1 MILSSASAGFGLD
14 LLAGDPHWRWHPV
27 RLMGRAVAYADARL
41 PRTKAAGLALA
52 LGLPLAVGLAD
63 WLIARKLGRLAW
75 GFQALMIYF
84 CVASTDM
91 LRHARDVVGALEAG
105 DLALARVRVSS
116 IVGRDTAELDETGV
130 LRATVES
137 VAESFCDGVV
147 APLFF
152 AFLGG
157 APWALAHKAVS
168 TLDSMVGYKNARYAE
183 FGWASARLDDAMN
196 WIPARLSALLVALCG
211 GRPAAALRCALRD
224 APRQPSPNSG
234 WPEAA
239 FAGALGVQLGG
250 PSSYQGRVSPK
261 ALIGDA
267 ERPLSLEAARESLGL
282 FFRASLG
289 AALIGEILWHCLKA

>member
-1 MILSSASAGFGLD
+1 
-14 LLAGDPHWRWHPV
+14 
-27 RLMGRAVAYADARL
+27 MGRAIAAADARL
-41 PRTKAAGLALA
+41 PRTKAAGLVLA

-63 WLIARKLGRLAW
+63 WLIARQLGRLAW

-84 CVASTDM
+84 CVASKDM
-91 LRHARDVVGALEAG
+91 LAHARAVLGALEAG
-105 DLALARVRVSS
+105 DLLLARSRVAA
-116 IVGRDTAELDETGV
+116 IVGRDTAGLDEAGV

-183 FGWASARLDDAMN
+183 FGWASARLDDLMN
-196 WIPARLSALLVALCG
+196 WIPARLSALVVALCSR
-211 GRPAAALRCALRD
+211 RPWAALRCALRD
-224 APRQPSPNSG
+224 APKQPSPNSG

-250 PSSYQGRVSPK
+250 ASSYQGQVSQK
-261 ALIGDA
+261 ALLGEA
-267 ERPLSLEAARESLGL
+267 GRPLNLAAARESLGL
-282 FFRASLG
+282 FFRASLLT
-289 AALIGEILWHCLKA
+289 ALIGELLWHCLKA

>member
-1 MILSSASAGFGLD
+1 MPLSPASAGFGLD
-14 LLAGDPHWRWHPV
+14 LLAGDPAWKWHPV
-27 RLMGRAVAYADARL
+27 RLMGRAVAAADARL

-84 CVASTDM
+84 CVASRDM
-91 LRHARDVVGALEAG
+91 LAHARAVFSALEAG
-105 DLALARVRVSS
+105 DLALARTRVSA
-116 IVGRDTAELDETGV
+116 IVGRDTAGLDEAGV
-130 LRATVES
+130 LRAAVES
-137 VAESFCDGVV
+137 VAESFCDGVL

-168 TLDSMVGYKNARYAE
+168 TLDSMVGYKNERYAE

-196 WIPARLSALLVALCG
+196 WIPARVSALVVALCS
-211 GRPAAALRCALRD
+211 GRPGPALRCALKD
-224 APRQPSPNSG
+224 APKQPSPNSG

-239 FAGALGVQLGG
+239 FAGALGIQLGG
-250 PSSYQGRVSPK
+250 ASTYQGRLSQK
-261 ALIGDA
+261 ALIGLP
-267 ERPLSLEAARESLGL
+267 ERPLDLEAARESLGL
-282 FFRASLG
+282 FFRASLA
-289 AALIGEILWHCLKA
+289 AALIGEILWHCLKG